1 MIFPLLE
8 TERLRLNTVKES
20 DVARF
25 FDIMSRD
32 KVTEYYGMDSL
43 RYEEEAVEVIR
54 SFDLSFKVN
63 RGIRWA
69 IRIKETNQFIG
80 TIGLNNLNPKAKKA
94 EIGYELHPDY
104 WRQQL
109 MQEAIHSVLNYAFTE
124 LDLYRIGAVTF
135 PENTSSNR
143 LLEKLGFTVEGKLRG
158 YLYQQNQSHDAL
170 IFSLLKPEWS
180 SNHLKKA
187 PL

>member
-1 MIFPLLE
+1 MTFPLLE
-8 TERLRLNTVKES
+8 TKRLRLNQVEES
-20 DVARF
+20 DAVRF

-43 RYEEEAVEVIR
+43 SYEEEAVEVIR
-54 SFDLSFKVN
+54 SFRLSFEVN
-63 RGIRWA
+63 RSIRWA
-69 IRIKETNQFIG
+69 IRLKETNQFIG

-104 WRQQL
+104 WGQQF

-124 LDLYRIGAVTF
+124 LDLYRMGAVTF

-143 LLEKLGFTVEGKLRG
+143 LLQKLGFTVEGKLRG
-158 YLYQQNQSHDAL
+158 YLYQRNQSHDAL

-180 SNHLKKA
+180 SS
-187 PL
+187 